1 MLVPNALWDPVVSQ
15 YSGFLTGE
23 PLLEGGHMY
32 LVVIRAHRNANSGL
46 GSLMPLVSTMML
58 TRNQADYGVYRLN
71 VVNEYV
77 GRPNGL
83 FGGFQH
89 YI

>member
-15 YSGFLTGE
+15 YSGFLAGE
-23 PLLEGGHMY
+23 PLLEGGQMY
-32 LVVIRAHRNANSGL
+32 LVVIRALRNANSGL

-58 TRNQADYGVYRLN
+58 TRNQADYGVDRLN

-89 YI
+89 YV

>member
-1 MLVPNALWDPVVSQ
+1 
-15 YSGFLTGE
+15 
-23 PLLEGGHMY
+23 MY
-32 LVVIRAHRNANSGL
+32 LVMIRAHGNAHSGL
-46 GSLMPLVSTMML
+46 GSLMPLVSTHML
-58 TRNQADYGVYRLN
+58 TCNQADYGVYRLN
-71 VVNEYV
+71 VVSEYV